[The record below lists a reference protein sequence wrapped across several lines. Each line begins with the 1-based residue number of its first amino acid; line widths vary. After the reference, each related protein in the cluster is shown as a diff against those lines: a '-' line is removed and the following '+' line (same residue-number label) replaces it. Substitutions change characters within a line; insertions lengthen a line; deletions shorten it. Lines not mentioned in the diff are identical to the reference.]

1 MNYERNWKYIL
12 SLLEA
17 VYSRDPLSAY
27 EKASDDEKDCW
38 AVFAPLLEH
47 EKIFVQDVYL
57 SEEAFDIEDLADAHL
72 TMKGYDL
79 LEFLRS
85 HPWWRGSYSAI
96 WVEME
101 RSSRMRPYDG
111 MNDR

>member
-27 EKASDDEKDCW
+27 EKATDDEKDCW
-38 AVFAPLLEH
+38 AVFAPLLEE
-47 EKIFVQDVYL
+47 EKIFVCDVYL
-57 SEEAFDIEDLADAHL
+57 ETTSFCIEDLEDARL

-85 HPWWRGSYSAI
+85 HPWWSDSYSAI

-101 RSSRMRPYDG
+101 RFSRMRPFSGRDVQ
-111 MNDR
+111 